1 MAKLFNVSVSGYYHC
16 INADISQHDKKD
28 KTLSDI
34 IKKIFYDSRQTYGSR
49 RIRQAMNNTGES
61 VGIHRIRR
69 LMLENGLE
77 ARRKKLF
84 KTTTRI
90 NPKNMVSDNILE
102 QDFSAIEPN
111 QKWVSDI
118 SYIWTSSG
126 WLYLAVIMDLF
137 SRKIIGL
144 AMAER
149 MTQKLVMTAL
159 EQAITRR
166 GKPKSCIYHSDRG
179 SQYTAKLFQ
188 QQLKIYGLSSS
199 MSGKGNCYDNSAM
212 ESFFATLKTEWVYH
226 HQFHNIEEAKI
237 SIFDYVEIFYNKK
250 RMHSYCGYL
259 SPDVF
264 EKQYYHL

>member
-16 INADISQHDKKD
+16 INGDLRQHDKKD

-34 IKKIFYDSRQTYGSR
+34 IKKVFYDSRQTYGSS
-49 RIRQAMNNTGES
+49 RIKQAVNNTGES

-90 NPKNMVSDNILE
+90 NPKNTVSDNILE

-118 SYIWTSSG
+118 SYIWTNSG

-137 SRKIIGL
+137 SRKMISL

-149 MTQKLVMTAL
+149 MTQKLVMMAS
-159 EQAITRR
+159 EQVITKRE
-166 GKPKSCIYHSDRG
+166 KPKSCIYHFDRG
-179 SQYTAKLFQ
+179 SQYTAKLLK
-188 QQLKIYGLSSS
+188 QLKIYGLSSS

-237 SIFDYVEIFYNKK
+237 NIFDCI
-250 RMHSYCGYL
+250 
-259 SPDVF
+259 
-264 EKQYYHL
+264 